1 MVWSMMVDVVVDV
14 VEGAAQST
22 EPSAQLRSCKGAGVV
37 EVEHCTVVVEVVL
50 LGSHCSLDG
59 INARER

>member
-1 MVWSMMVDVVVDV
+1 MCMVWLMMVDVVVDV
-14 VEGAAQST
+14 VEGTAQST
-22 EPSAQLRSCKGAGVV
+22 EPSAQLRSCKGVGVV
-37 EVEHCTVVVEVVL
+37 EVDVVVEVVL